1 METKM
6 IRIFKTSVAVAGL
19 MAIATSALAIDA
31 EDIINRMETRGYTDI
46 ETSTTLFGWLDCW
59 VKGRFKHEFVINKSG
74 VVLREDLRE
83 TFKQSFWGSK
93 IFGIFDVDGDGQLSA
108 EERQNAKNK
117 VREKIDTDGDGHGAD
132 ERNTARSNVREK
144 INEKMDANGDGQLS
158 SDERNTVRSNVREK
172 IRERLSNQA
181 IMLLTTNNVT
191 AEVAAVVHTFA

>member
-1 METKM
+1 M

-46 ETSTTLFGWLDCW
+46 ETSTTLFGNTLIVGLKD
-59 VKGRFKHEFVINKSG
+59 GLKHEFVINKSG

-117 VREKIDTDGDGHGAD
+117 IRKKIDTDGDGQLGAD
-132 ERNTARSNVREK
+132 ERKTARSNVREK

-172 IRERLSNQA
+172 IRERLSNSS
-181 IMLLTTNNVT
+181 NN
-191 AEVAAVVHTFA
+191 ASNN

>member
-1 METKM
+1 M

-46 ETSTTLFGWLDCW
+46 ETSTTLFGNTLIVGLKD
-59 VKGRFKHEFVINKSG
+59 GFKHEFVINKSG

-117 VREKIDTDGDGHGAD
+117 VREKIDTDGDGQLSAD
-132 ERNTARSNVREK
+132 ERNTAISNVREK

-172 IRERLSNQA
+172 IRERLSNSS
-181 IMLLTTNNVT
+181 NN
-191 AEVAAVVHTFA
+191 ASNN

>member
-1 METKM
+1 MN
-6 IRIFKTSVAVAGL
+6 RIFKTSVAAAGL

-46 ETSTTLFGWLDCW
+46 ETSTTLFGNTLIVGLKD
-59 VKGRFKHEFVINKSG
+59 GFKHEFVINKSG

-117 VREKIDTDGDGHGAD
+117 VREKIDTDGYGQLSAD

-158 SDERNTVRSNVREK
+158 SDERDTVRSNVREK
-172 IRERLSNQA
+172 IRERLSNSS
-181 IMLLTTNNVT
+181 NN
-191 AEVAAVVHTFA
+191 ASNN

>member
-1 METKM
+1 M

-46 ETSTTLFGWLDCW
+46 ETSTTLFGNTLIVGLKD
-59 VKGRFKHEFVINKSG
+59 GFKHEFVINKSG

-117 VREKIDTDGDGHGAD
+117 VREKIDTDGDGQLSAD

-172 IRERLSNQA
+172 IRERLSNSS
-181 IMLLTTNNVT
+181 NN
-191 AEVAAVVHTFA
+191 ASNN